1 VPGRPSAVRSRVAV
15 AYSFAVLGVILAGW
29 ASRASEIKAHIHAND
44 QEWGLLLLSGPIG
57 ALVAFALMRVLIAPL
72 GARRLLLAIV
82 PGVALVPTLVALART
97 PTEFAVAFF
106 VNGVMG
112 AGLQTPLNANAV
124 FIERAYGRPI
134 MASFHAWF
142 SIGLLGGS
150 LVAAAATQL
159 DVSVSTQ
166 LAVTGA
172 ALVVGF
178 LATIPFLPADE
189 APVPG
194 RARRRALS
202 RQLALLGAIAFCSS
216 MGEGA
221 ATAWSNVYVRESL
234 HAGKTLGT
242 IAYAFYAVCAT
253 MSRLS
258 SDRVLHRLGR
268 RRFLRAAG
276 LIAATGTAVGLAM
289 GTIPGAFVAFA
300 FLGIGLAAVI
310 PTVFGAAGNQPGY
323 TAGEGLATVT
333 LLYWPAFLLGPAVIG
348 TLAHATSLRTA
359 FFVPV
364 ATACVFAVLA
374 RWVRD
379 GGDPVEGPTPVE
391 TPV

>member
-1 VPGRPSAVRSRVAV
+1 VPNPTRSRVAV

-29 ASRASEIKAHIHAND
+29 ASRASEIKAHVGAD
-44 QEWGLLLLSGPIG
+44 DREWGLLLLSGPIG

-82 PGVALVPTLVALART
+82 PVVALAPTAVALART
-97 PTEFAVAFF
+97 PAEFAVAFF
-106 VNGVMG
+106 VNGVGG
-112 AGLQTPLNANAV
+112 AALQTPLNSNAV
-124 FIERAYGRPI
+124 FVERAYGRPI

-142 SIGLLGGS
+142 SIGLLFGA

-159 DVSVSTQ
+159 DVSVATQ
-166 LAVTGA
+166 LAVTGIV
-172 ALVVGF
+172 LLLGF

-189 APVPG
+189 TPVPG
-194 RARRRALS
+194 RARRRAVS
-202 RQLALLGAIAFCSS
+202 QQLLLLGAIAFCSS

-242 IAYAFYAVCAT
+242 IAYAFYAVCASA
-253 MSRLS
+253 SRLS
-258 SDRVLHRLGR
+258 ADRILHRLGR
-268 RRFLRAAG
+268 RRFLRSAGLVAAAG
-276 LIAATGTAVGLAM
+276 TSIGMAM

-333 LLYWPAFLLGPAVIG
+333 LLYWPAFLLGPAIIG
-348 TLAHATSLRTA
+348 TLAHATSLRAA

-364 ATACVFAVLA
+364 TTACVFAVLA
-374 RWVRD
+374 GWVRNT
-379 GGDPVEGPTPVE
+379 GDPVEGPTPAE
-391 TPV
+391 A

>member
-1 VPGRPSAVRSRVAV
+1 V

-29 ASRASEIKAHIHAND
+29 AARASELKAHIGAD
-44 QEWGLLLLSGPIG
+44 EREWGLLLLSGPVG

-82 PGVALVPTLVALART
+82 PGVALTPTL
-97 PTEFAVAFF
+97 FAVTHNPALFAAAFF
-106 VNGVMG
+106 LNGMMG
-112 AGLQTPLNANAV
+112 AALQTPVNANAV
-124 FIERAYGRPI
+124 FVERAYGRPI

-142 SIGLLGGS
+142 SIGLLLGS
-150 LVAAAATQL
+150 VVAAFAAHF
-159 DVSVSTQ
+159 DVAVSTQ
-166 LAVTGA
+166 LAVTGVV
-172 ALVVGF
+172 LVVGF
-178 LATIPFLPADE
+178 VATVPFLPADE

-194 RARRRALS
+194 RAHRRALS
-202 RQLALLGAIAFCSS
+202 PQLALLGAIAFCSS
-216 MGEGA
+216 IGEGA

-242 IAYAFYAVCAT
+242 IAYAFYAVCAST
-253 MSRLS
+253 SRLS
-258 SDRVLHRLGR
+258 ADRVLHRLGR

-276 LIAATGTAVGLAM
+276 LLAAAGTATGLAI

-300 FLGIGLAAVI
+300 FMGIGLAAVI

-333 LLYWPAFLLGPAVIG
+333 LLYWPAFLLGPAIIG
-348 TLAHATSLRTA
+348 TLAQATSLRTA

-364 ATACVFAVLA
+364 GTACVFAVLA

-379 GGDPVEGPTPVE
+379 TGDPVEGPTPVE
-391 TPV
+391 T

>member
-1 VPGRPSAVRSRVAV
+1 MRSPVRSRVAV

-29 ASRASEIKAHIHAND
+29 ASRASEIKAHVGAD
-44 QEWGLLLLSGPIG
+44 DREWGLLLLSGPLG
-57 ALVAFALMRVLIAPL
+57 ALAAFLLMRVLIAPV
-72 GARRLLLAIV
+72 GARRLMLAIV
-82 PGVALVPTLVALART
+82 PGVALAPTLVALART
-97 PTEFAVAFF
+97 PTEFVLAFF
-106 VNGVMG
+106 LNGMMG

-124 FIERAYGRPI
+124 FVERAYGRPI

-142 SIGLLGGS
+142 SIGLLSGA
-150 LVAAAATQL
+150 LIAAAATQL
-159 DVSVSTQ
+159 DVGVAPQ
-166 LAVTGA
+166 LAVTGVV
-172 ALVVGF
+172 LVVGF
-178 LATIPFLPADE
+178 LVTIPFLPPDE
-189 APVPG
+189 AVPAREG
-194 RARRRALS
+194 RKRRAIT
-202 RQLALLGAIAFCSS
+202 RQLALLGSIAFCSS

-242 IAYAFYAVCAT
+242 IAYAFYAVCASA
-253 MSRLS
+253 SRLS
-258 SDRVLHRLGR
+258 ADRFLHRLGR

-276 LIAATGTAVGLAM
+276 LVAAAGTATGMAL

-310 PTVFGAAGNQPGY
+310 PTVFGAAGNQPDT

-364 ATACVFAVLA
+364 VTACVFAFLA
-374 RWVRD
+374 RWVRNTD
-379 GGDPVEGPTPVE
+379 DPVEGPTPVE
-391 TPV
+391 S